1 MSHLVNIAYQGGT
14 HGNFL
19 RYVLDRFS
27 SLTPKL
33 EGLPFSDNGVSHESL
48 SYSGKIS
55 RYHPNKA
62 SPHFDRVDQ
71 PHILITVEPEDI
83 LLLERWATARTANLD
98 VMGDK
103 IKLNSLFL
111 ESFDWQKRFLEVYNI
126 NVSKESIPRFILRDF
141 YKLSFL
147 DIKKNGFITFDRLLR
162 NTKPENS
169 YLFPVSS
176 FWDKSKFLHEL
187 GKLDKKFSLALDLSD
202 LSVHDIFLSRL
213 DHLKTRHRVLET
225 IQNIKERIVTDTR
238 ELDTVEQAYL
248 SAWIEK
254 NYDFVTVPLT
264 NTFFNTTG
272 EILDW
277 LDNYPQHYKA
287 MNPNLPFFGNKPNPF
302 HLWNLRK

>member
-33 EGLPFSDNGVSHESL
+33 EGLPFSDHGVSHESL

-55 RYHPNKA
+55 RYHPNKT
-62 SPHFDRVDQ
+62 SPHFDRTDQ

-83 LLLERWATARTANLD
+83 LLLERWATTRTENLD
-98 VMGDK
+98 VMGDN

-111 ESFDWQKRFLEVYNI
+111 ESFNWQKRFLEVYNI
-126 NVSKESIPRFILRDF
+126 DVSKESIPRFILRDF

-147 DIKKNGFITFDRLLR
+147 DIKKNGFITFDKLLR
-162 NTKPENS
+162 NTKPTNS

-187 GKLDKKFSLALDLSD
+187 GKLDRKFSLGLDLSD
-202 LSVHDIFLSRL
+202 LSVHDIFLSKL

-254 NYDFVTVPLT
+254 NHDFVTVPLT

-302 HLWNLRK
+302 HLWNSKK